1 MLTDRTHVLDE
12 SAALYAAAREVVPG
26 GVGSND
32 RGAVHPHPI
41 YVTRGAGSRIWDVD
55 GNEYIDYMLGYGPLI
70 LGHAHPGLLQA
81 VHAQMSA
88 GTTFGIPHRLE
99 VEVSELLAELY
110 PSIEMVRF
118 GQAGTEAVL
127 AAIRLAR
134 AATGRRLVVKFE
146 GQYHGWTDQVAVSF
160 APTSEQA
167 GPSDRPVTV
176 AASEGQSPGA
186 YEDVIIAQWNDS
198 EALARLFAERG
209 QEIAAVLTEPI
220 MCNFGVIEPTPG
232 YLQRLREL
240 CDRSGAVLIFDEIQT
255 GFRVGLG
262 GAQTLFGVT
271 PDLTCLG
278 KAMSGG
284 FPVSAV
290 GGRREIMELL
300 ADQRVFHV
308 GTYNANPL
316 CLAAIPAVVSAL
328 SEPGVYEQM
337 EDQSLRLRTGLASLL
352 RDVGG
357 YVQGTTTL
365 FGLGFGPG
373 PGSNMRDLWHNDVE
387 RIFELKRELR
397 LRGIYTKPTPRDIWY
412 LSTAH
417 TATDID
423 ETLDRAEAA
432 VDALGARTLSG

>member
-1 MLTDRTHVLDE
+1 MLTDRTYVLDA

-41 YVTRGAGSRIWDVD
+41 YVTHGAGSRIWDVD
-55 GNEYIDYMLGYGPLI
+55 GNEYVDYMLGYGPLI

-81 VHAQMSA
+81 VQRQMTK

-176 AASEGQSPGA
+176 AASEGQPPA
-186 YEDVIIAQWNDS
+186 TYEDVIAVQWNDS
-198 EALARLFAERG
+198 EALARVFGERG

-262 GAQTLFGVT
+262 GAQALYGVT

-290 GGRREIMELL
+290 GGRREIMELI

-316 CLAAIPAVVSAL
+316 CLAAIPAVISTL
-328 SEPGVYEQM
+328 SEPGRYEEM
-337 EDQSLRLRTGLASLL
+337 RDLSVKLRTGLATLL

-365 FGLGFGPG
+365 FGVGFGPG

-432 VDALGARTLSG
+432 VDALGAQALGG